1 MPRGLEGA
9 AKRCGWSGAEPPA
22 KRGVGVA
29 IGLGVGSDVAAC
41 VEVEVQGSE
50 VKVQRVATSLD
61 CGLVVNP
68 EGAKNQM
75 EGAIVMG
82 LGTALY
88 ESIEF
93 ESGRLLNAGFTRYR
107 VPRSNNAP
115 AIDVDLVGDAE
126 TPSTGAGEPG
136 IVTIAPAIANAGFD
150 LTGERIRELPIPR
163 QLRG

>member
-1 MPRGLEGA
+1 M
-9 AKRCGWSGAEPPA
+9 
-22 KRGVGVA
+22 
-29 IGLGVGSDVAAC
+29 
-41 VEVEVQGSE
+41 
-50 VKVQRVATSLD
+50 KVQRVATSLD

-93 ESGRLLNAGFTRYR
+93 QSGRLLNAGFTRYR

-136 IVTIAPAIANAGFD
+136 IVTIAPAIANAVFD
-150 LTGERIRELPIPR
+150 LTGERIRELPIQR